1 MQIINAMLSQQ
12 NAFYLTLSVHD
23 LFQRSGWA
31 GVTGIDCRLS
41 IDRAHPPP
49 PLFCGQVLTMSCRVA
64 GLINSMGYNI
74 VRDMDDTAS
83 LDLLPEE
90 VLKEILLLEEQK
102 QKLETRDI
110 ARDQFMAYA
119 KHVYDGFI
127 EGTHH
132 RIIAEKLE
140 RIAAGDLKRLIVN
153 MPPRHSK
160 SEFASY
166 LMPSWF
172 LGRNPKLKIIQA
184 TMNTE
189 LAVRFGRKV
198 RDLIADP
205 IYKEIFPNTDLKQ
218 DSQAAGRWETSVGGE
233 YFAAGVGAAMTGRGA
248 DLLIIDDPH
257 SEQDALSA
265 SAYDNAY
272 EWYTSGPRQRLQPGG
287 SIIIV
292 QTRWSKKDITG
303 RLLNAQ
309 AKDVM
314 ADQWEVVEFP
324 AIMPSGEPLWP
335 EFWEKDELLKVKASL
350 SVGKWN
356 AQWQQNP
363 TSEET
368 AVVKRDWWRVWEEED
383 IPDLD
388 YVIQSYDT
396 AYSKRETADYSA
408 ITTWGVF
415 QPHRNGDQHLI
426 LMDAK
431 KGRWSFP
438 ELKDV
443 AQEENDYWEPELIL
457 IEAKASGQSLADEM
471 RMLNLPVSTFSPG
484 RRKGGGLDKMT
495 RMHIVSPIFESGKV
509 WYPEG
514 RKFADEV
521 IEEVASFPNG
531 DHDDFC
537 DSMTM
542 ALMRFRQGGFISLN
556 GEEFEDDPPRK
567 MREYY

>member
-1 MQIINAMLSQQ
+1 M
-12 NAFYLTLSVHD
+12 D
-23 LFQRSGWA
+23 E
-31 GVTGIDCRLS
+31 VTNLEI
-41 IDRAHPPP
+41 
-49 PLFCGQVLTMSCRVA
+49 
-64 GLINSMGYNI
+64 
-74 VRDMDDTAS
+74 
-83 LDLLPEE
+83 LPEE
-90 VLKEILLLEEQK
+90 ILKEILMLEEQ
-102 QKLETRDI
+102 QKRLETRGVAQDK
-110 ARDQFMAYA
+110 FMAYA
-119 KHVYDGFI
+119 KHVYEGFI

-132 RIIAEKLE
+132 RVIAEKLE
-140 RIAAGDLKRLIVN
+140 RIARGELKRLIVN

-205 IYKEIFPNTDLKQ
+205 LYREIFPNTDLKA
-218 DSQAAGRWETSVGGE
+218 DSQAAGRWETSAGGE

-257 SEQDALSA
+257 SEQDALS
-265 SAYDNAY
+265 STAYDNAY

-287 SIIIV
+287 TIIIV

-303 RLLNAQ
+303 RLLQAQ

-314 ADQWEVVEFP
+314 ADQWDVVEFP
-324 AIMPSGEPLWP
+324 AILPSDEPLWP
-335 EFWEKDELLKVKASL
+335 EFWQKEELLKVKASL

-363 TSEET
+363 TSEAT
-368 AVVKRDWWRVWEEED
+368 AMVKREWWKEWEEDDVPE
-383 IPDLD
+383 LD

-396 AYSKRETADYSA
+396 AYSKKETADYSA

-426 LMDAK
+426 LLDAK
-431 KGRWSFP
+431 RGRWNFP
-438 ELKDV
+438 ELKNI
-443 AQEENDYWEPELIL
+443 ALEEYDYWEPELML
-457 IEAKASGQSLADEM
+457 IEAKASGQPLADEM
-471 RMLNLPVSTFSPG
+471 RLLDLPVSTFSPG
-484 RRKGGGLDKMT
+484 RKRGGGGMDKTT

-509 WYPEG
+509 WYPAGE
-514 RKFADEV
+514 KFADEV

-531 DHDDFC
+531 DNDDFC

-556 GEEFEDDPPRK
+556 GEEFEDDPPPK
-567 MREYY
+567 VREYY